1 MAEYK
6 QGQVAAMSD
15 INMEFNL
22 FDGFLVTKKG
32 SLIGAIELQG
42 FDPDGLLSGDLEGLS
57 VIARSFYQHL
67 DSNVIVS
74 QYYAHYD
81 GTEVNLTDRE
91 NPVSNLLSKR
101 REAFINS
108 KGLASARIV
117 HYFEIMPSERLNRLG
132 GFDLIKQLA
141 KSTWDKHSREIVKRH
156 FSSVENVVCTIEELE
171 SQAETLRN
179 LIKDIV
185 SRWEG
190 IFFAHEL
197 NIDELWAFTKFVSN
211 LDPYYLD
218 GYHGK
223 APDSGWDVALSDG
236 DKKPIN
242 AAGLNLFKYDGAAP
256 RYVRMLSVN
265 NFKGN
270 NVVGGVW
277 ASAGAYSPVTQTGNF
292 LICVRFKPL
301 SRYQRDR
308 LFTSKESDLNRR
320 NYNLSGLIS
329 NRGSGV
335 SEKERRELMK
345 PAVKKALEELG
356 EAEMIEDAWGKMQAS
371 VAIWDEDIQKLKAQS
386 IKMKRSLDR
395 INIDCCWEGV
405 GLPRAIKA
413 LQPAGN
419 EASLRNINFNVSQFA
434 AASLLF
440 APSRGQVTVP
450 DLAGEE
456 AQYIFASDD
465 GTPFHFSPFVNGR
478 CVVIGV
484 GPIRSGKSFTK
495 NTLAS
500 HFLKYGGFVQGID
513 IDKGM
518 EPVARSFGEDGRVFR
533 MENSQDVGF
542 NPFAS
547 LRDGVEDT
555 LFIDHLR
562 SLIMAMIN
570 TNDTEEMRRITSEEQ
585 HALDHAII
593 ATIKLGDSFHRLS
606 TVVDHC
612 PESLRMK
619 LARWVH
625 STEAGSPDGIFSRYF
640 DAEHDAI
647 GSIDKRVMAYNLR
660 SIKDQKELLPL
671 VMAEI
676 FFRTSRAFED
686 IGRTD
691 VPKYLDI
698 DEAHAP
704 LSIDYI
710 ADYVVRYIRTSGKYT
725 GGIGLWSQNP
735 LEFDKVKDWPV
746 IRGAASTFFFM
757 ADPNMEEE
765 DYKRIFKLTSGECE
779 AIKNLRPKREAF
791 IIQRD
796 LGISKKVILEV
807 EPEQYV
813 VSTSKGSET
822 KIRDQN
828 FEELGFEDGLAKTM
842 IDLDLIPREE
852 ADSLLRRSL

>member
-6 QGQVAAMSD
+6 QGEIGSIPDVH
-15 INMEFNL
+15 MEHSL
-22 FDGFLVTKKG
+22 YGGFVLTKKG
-32 SLIGAIELQG
+32 SLLGAIELQG
-42 FDPDGLLSGDLEGLS
+42 VDPDGLLPGDLEGLS

-67 DSNVIVS
+67 DPRVIVS
-74 QYYAHYD
+74 QYFIHYD
-81 GTEVNLTDRE
+81 GAEIELADRDH
-91 NPVSNLLSKR
+91 PVSHLLSKR
-101 REAFINS
+101 REAFINKKALS
-108 KGLASARIV
+108 SARLV
-117 HYFEIMPSERLNRLG
+117 HFFEVMPSEKLSQLG
-132 GFDLIKQLA
+132 GFDLIKQIVKA
-141 KSTWDKHSREIVKRH
+141 GWDKPSRDVVRRH
-156 FSSVENVVCTIEELE
+156 FSSVESVTVRLQEAN
-171 SQAETLRN
+171 SQVNMLKQIMDDA
-179 LIKDIV
+179 V

-190 IFFAHEL
+190 IFNARQL
-197 NIDELWAFTKFVSN
+197 NIDEIWSVSKFISN
-211 LDPYYLD
+211 LETYYLD
-218 GYHGK
+218 SYHGA
-223 APDSGWDVALSDG
+223 APVSGWDVSLSDG
-236 DKKPIN
+236 DKKPLDN
-242 AAGLNLFKYDGAAP
+242 MEGTVYRFVGTKP
-256 RYVRMLSVN
+256 QYVRILAVN
-265 NFKGN
+265 NLKNEQGLS
-270 NVVGGVW
+270 GLW
-277 ASAGAYSPVTQTGNF
+277 ASAGSYSPVSQTGNF
-292 LICVRFKPL
+292 MICVR
-301 SRYQRDR
+301 YQAYTRLEKQR
-308 LFTSKESDLNRR
+308 LFSSKESDLNRR
-320 NYNLSGLIS
+320 NYDLTGLIS
-329 NRGSGV
+329 NRGGGL
-335 SEKERRELMK
+335 SEKDRRELMK
-345 PAVKKALEELG
+345 PAVKKALDELG
-356 EAEMIEDAWGKMQAS
+356 EAELAEGVWGKLQAS
-371 VAIWDEDIQKLKAQS
+371 VVVWSEDRKELRLQS
-386 IKMKRSLDR
+386 EKMKRSLDR
-395 INIDCCWEGV
+395 INIESCWEGV
-405 GLPRAIKA
+405 GQSRAVKA
-413 LQPAGN
+413 IQPAGHL
-419 EASLRNINFNVSQFA
+419 ASQRNIPANVSEFA

-440 APSRGQVTVP
+440 APSRGQVVVP
-450 DLAGEE
+450 DLDGEE
-456 AQYIFASDD
+456 AQYIFVSDD

-478 CVVIGV
+478 CVVIGI

-518 EPVARSFGEDGRVFR
+518 EPVARSFGEDGRFFR
-533 MENSQDVGF
+533 LENSQDVGF

-547 LRDGVEDT
+547 LQHGVDDMM
-555 LFIDHLR
+555 FIDHLR
-562 SLIMAMIN
+562 SLIMAMID

-593 ATIKLGDSFHRLS
+593 ATIKLSDSFHRLS

-612 PESLRMK
+612 PESLRLK

-625 STEAGSPDGIFSRYF
+625 STEAGSPDGIYSRYF

-660 SIKDQKELLPL
+660 SIKDKEKILAL

-691 VPKYLDI
+691 IPKYLDI

-735 LEFDKVKDWPV
+735 KEFGKVKDWSV

-757 ADPNMEEE
+757 ADPNMEEKE
-765 DYKRIFKLTSGECE
+765 YKEIFKLTSGECE

-807 EPEQYV
+807 EPEQRV

-828 FEELGFEDGLAKTM
+828 FEELGFEDGLIKTM
-842 IDLDLIPREE
+842 IDLEFIPHEE
-852 ADSLLRRSL
+852 AETLLRRSL